1 MHPKDRPVA
10 LAERLRGLNVYLVG
24 MMGCGKSHV
33 GPALADRLGYRF
45 VDLDRVITAAAGQP
59 IPAIFAAEGEA
70 GFRRLE
76 RQVLLQVAGWHSLVV
91 ATGGGVVTT
100 PANWGELRQ
109 GVVVWLDV
117 PAATLLD
124 RLRADPTPR
133 PLLADADPAARLQ
146 ELLGQRHPLYSQAD
160 LCIPAGDGEATTIAE
175 RVLEAL
181 PGVLREPGSKGIRDE
196 PAARA

>member
-10 LAERLRGLNVYLVG
+10 LVERLKGLSLYLVG

-33 GPALADRLGYRF
+33 GPVLADRLGYRF
-45 VDLDRVITAAAGQP
+45 VDLDSVVSAAAGRP

-70 GFRRLE
+70 GFRALE
-76 RQVLLQVAGWHSLVV
+76 RQVLQQVASWHSLVV

-124 RLRADPTPR
+124 RLQTDPTPR
-133 PLLADADPAARLQ
+133 PLLAGADPAGRLQ
-146 ELLGQRHPLYSQAD
+146 DLLLQRHGFYSQAD
-160 LCIPAGDGEATTIAE
+160 LRIPAGDGDATTIAD

-181 PGVLREPGSKGIRDE
+181 PGVLREPA
-196 PAARA
+196 P

>member
-1 MHPKDRPVA
+1 MHPKDRPVT
-10 LAERLRGLNVYLVG
+10 LAERLQGLSLYLVG

-45 VDLDRVITAAAGQP
+45 VDLDSVISAAAGRS

-70 GFRRLE
+70 GFRQLE
-76 RQVLLQVAGWHSLVV
+76 RQVLQQVASWHSLVV

-117 PAATLLD
+117 PASTLLD

-133 PLLADADPAARLQ
+133 PLLVDADPAPRLQ
-146 ELLGQRHPLYSQAD
+146 ELLRQRQTLYSQAD
-160 LCIPAGDGEATTIAE
+160 LRVEAGEGDATAIAD
-175 RVLEAL
+175 RLLAAL
-181 PGVLREPGSKGIRDE
+181 PGVLREPPTTGGD
-196 PAARA
+196 

>member
-10 LAERLRGLNVYLVG
+10 LVERLKGLSLYLVG

-33 GPALADRLGYRF
+33 GPVLADRLGYRF
-45 VDLDRVITAAAGQP
+45 VDLDSVVSAAAGRP

-70 GFRRLE
+70 GFRALE
-76 RQVLLQVAGWHSLVV
+76 RQVLQQVASWHSLVV

-109 GVVVWLDV
+109 GLVVWLDV
-117 PAATLLD
+117 PAATLLE
-124 RLRADPTPR
+124 RLQADPTPR

-146 ELLGQRHPLYSQAD
+146 QLLLQRHPLYSQAD
-160 LCIPAGDGEATTIAE
+160 LHVAAGEVDATTIAE

-181 PGVLREPGSKGIRDE
+181 PGVLREPPIPSGPTPVGD
-196 PAARA
+196 